1 MATRASLAKE
11 REHPIKNAKELY
23 DWAQLRKE
31 EQLTKI
37 YFCYTTTE
45 DYEHTANELKEL
57 YMLAKP
63 IKGTQKYH
71 SFIPVSENEIEVRLY
86 SNSVQN
92 NKKVN
97 IFRKQ

>member
-1 MATRASLAKE
+1 
-11 REHPIKNAKELY
+11 
-23 DWAQLRKE
+23 
-31 EQLTKI
+31 
-37 YFCYTTTE
+37 
-45 DYEHTANELKEL
+45 
-57 YMLAKP
+57 MLAKP